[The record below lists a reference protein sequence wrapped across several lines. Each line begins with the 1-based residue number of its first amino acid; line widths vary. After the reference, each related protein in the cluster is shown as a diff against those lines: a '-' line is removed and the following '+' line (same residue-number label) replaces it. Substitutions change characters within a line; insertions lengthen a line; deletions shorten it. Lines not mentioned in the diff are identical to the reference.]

1 MTITIAL
8 DAMGGDHGPRV
19 TVAAALSFLESQ
31 PEACIALVGQSGA
44 IESELR
50 RLAAVP
56 NERLRVV
63 PATEVVRMDEPPAQ
77 ALRTKRDSSMRV
89 AVSLLRD
96 GHADACVSAGNTGAL
111 MAVAHF
117 ILKTLP
123 GIDRPAIV
131 TALPTL
137 NGHVHL
143 LDLGANVECTGEHL
157 RQFAVMGVIVATAVD
172 GKERPSVGLLNVGV
186 EDIKG
191 NDVVKAAAQLL
202 AHSGLNYIGYV
213 EGDGIYAG
221 HADVVVCDG
230 FVGNIAL
237 KTSEGLA
244 RMIRAFLKEE
254 FGRTMLTRLAGLVA
268 RPVLRAFARRVDP
281 KRYNGATLVGLN
293 GVVVKSH
300 GGADTI
306 AMRNAL
312 EVALRE
318 VRHNIPDRIRRE
330 MEPPSQRG
338 LA

>member
-19 TVAAALSFLESQ
+19 TISAALAFLKAR
-31 PEACIALVGQSGA
+31 PEACIALVGQPDA
-44 IESELR
+44 IGGELR
-50 RLAAVP
+50 RLAAAP
-56 NERLRVV
+56 SERLQVV
-63 PATEVVRMDEPPAQ
+63 PASEVVRMDEPPAQ

-89 AVSLLRD
+89 ALNLLRD
-96 GHADACVSAGNTGAL
+96 GRADACVSAGNTGAL

-117 ILKTLP
+117 VLKTLP

-143 LDLGANVECTGEHL
+143 LDLGANVDCTTENL
-157 RQFAVMGVIVATAVD
+157 RQFAVMGVIVAAAVD
-172 GKERPSVGLLNVGV
+172 GKERPSVALLNVGV

-191 NDVVKAAAQLL
+191 NEVVKAAAQLL
-202 AHSGLNYIGYV
+202 GNSGLNYIGYI
-213 EGDGIYAG
+213 EGDGIYTG
-221 HADVVVCDG
+221 GADVIVCDG

-237 KTSEGLA
+237 KASEGVA

-254 FGRTMLTRLAGLVA
+254 FGRNMFTLLAGLVA
-268 RPVLRAFARRVDP
+268 RPVLKAFARRVDP

-300 GGADTI
+300 GSAD
-306 AMRNAL
+306 AVALRNAL

-318 VRHNIPDRIRRE
+318 VRQNIPDRIRRE
-330 MEPPSQRG
+330 MEPSPQRG

>member
-19 TVAAALSFLESQ
+19 TVSAALAFLESQ
-31 PEACIALVGQSGA
+31 SEARVALVGQPDA
-44 IESELR
+44 IEGELR
-50 RLAAVP
+50 RLAAGA
-56 NERLRVV
+56 NERLQII

-89 AVSLLRD
+89 ALSLLRD
-96 GHADACVSAGNTGAL
+96 GQADACVSAGNTGAL

-137 NGHVHL
+137 KGHVHL
-143 LDLGANVECTGEHL
+143 LDLGANVECTSEHL
-157 RQFAVMGVIVATAVD
+157 RQFAVMGTIVATAVD

-191 NDVVKAAAQLL
+191 NEVVKAAAQLL
-202 AHSGLNYIGYV
+202 ARSGLNYIGYV

-221 HADVVVCDG
+221 HADVIVCDG

-254 FGRTMLTRLAGLVA
+254 FGRNMRTRLAGLVA
-268 RPVLRAFARRVDP
+268 RPILRAFARRVDP

-300 GGADTI
+300 GSADTG
-306 AMRNAL
+306 AVRNAL

-330 MEPPSQRG
+330 MEPPPQRG

>member
-19 TVAAALSFLESQ
+19 TVSAALSFLAAQ
-31 PEACIALVGQSGA
+31 QEARIALVGQPGI
-44 IESELR
+44 IEDELR
-50 RLAAVP
+50 RLGVRP
-56 NERLRVV
+56 DERLEVV

-89 AVSLLRD
+89 ALTLLRD
-96 GHADACVSAGNTGAL
+96 GRADACVSAGNTGAL

-117 ILKTLP
+117 VLKTLP

-137 NGHVHL
+137 KGHVHL
-143 LDLGANVECTGEHL
+143 LDLGANVECTAEHL
-157 RQFAVMGVIVATAVD
+157 RQFAVMGAIVATAVD
-172 GKERPSVGLLNVGV
+172 GRERPSVGLLNVGV

-191 NDVVKAAAQLL
+191 NEVVKAAAQLL
-202 AHSGLNYIGYV
+202 ARSELNYIGYV

-221 HADVVVCDG
+221 GADVIVCDG

-254 FGRTMLTRLAGLVA
+254 FGRGALTRLAGLVA
-268 RPVLRAFARRVDP
+268 RPVLKAFARRVDP

-300 GGADTI
+300 GSAD
-306 AMRNAL
+306 AVALRNAL

-318 VRHNIPDRIRRE
+318 VRHNIPDRIRQE
-330 MEPPSQRG
+330 MEPPPQRG

>member
-19 TVAAALSFLESQ
+19 TVSAALGFLTAQ
-31 PEACIALVGQSGA
+31 QEARIALVGQPA
-44 IESELR
+44 IIEDELR
-50 RLAAVP
+50 RLGVKP
-56 NERLRVV
+56 DERLEIV

-89 AVSLLRD
+89 ALTLLRD
-96 GHADACVSAGNTGAL
+96 GRADACVSAGNTGAL

-117 ILKTLP
+117 VLKTLP

-137 NGHVHL
+137 KGHVHL
-143 LDLGANVECTGEHL
+143 LDLGANVECTAEHL
-157 RQFAVMGVIVATAVD
+157 RQFAVMGTIVATAVD
-172 GKERPSVGLLNVGV
+172 GRERPSVGLLNVGV

-191 NDVVKAAAQLL
+191 NEVVKAAAQLL
-202 AHSGLNYIGYV
+202 ARSELNYIGYV

-221 HADVVVCDG
+221 GADVIVCDG

-254 FGRTMLTRLAGLVA
+254 FGRGALTRLAGLVA
-268 RPVLRAFARRVDP
+268 LPVLKAFARRVDP

-300 GGADTI
+300 GSAD
-306 AMRNAL
+306 AVALRNAL
-312 EVALRE
+312 DVALRE
-318 VRHNIPDRIRRE
+318 VRHNIPDRIRHE
-330 MEPPSQRG
+330 MEPPPQRG

>member
-19 TVAAALSFLESQ
+19 TVSAALAFLESQ
-31 PEACIALVGQSGA
+31 SEARVALVGQPDA
-44 IESELR
+44 IEGELR
-50 RLAAVP
+50 RLAAGA
-56 NERLRVV
+56 NERLQLV

-89 AVSLLRD
+89 ALSLLRD
-96 GHADACVSAGNTGAL
+96 GQADACVSAGNTGAL

-137 NGHVHL
+137 KGHVHL
-143 LDLGANVECTGEHL
+143 LDLGANVECTSEHL
-157 RQFAVMGVIVATAVD
+157 RQFAVMGTIVATAVD

-191 NDVVKAAAQLL
+191 NEVVKAAAQLL
-202 AHSGLNYIGYV
+202 LRSGLNYIGYV

-221 HADVVVCDG
+221 HADVIVCDG

-254 FGRTMLTRLAGLVA
+254 FGRNMRTRLAGLVA
-268 RPVLRAFARRVDP
+268 RPILKTFARRVDP

-300 GGADTI
+300 GSADTV
-306 AMRNAL
+306 AVRNAL

-330 MEPPSQRG
+330 MEPPPQRG

>member
-19 TVAAALSFLESQ
+19 TVSAALSFLKAQE
-31 PEACIALVGQSGA
+31 EARIALVGQPGV
-44 IESELR
+44 IEDELR
-50 RLAAVP
+50 RAGVKP
-56 NERLRVV
+56 NERLEIV

-77 ALRTKRDSSMRV
+77 ALRGKRDSSMRV
-89 AVSLLRD
+89 ALALLRE
-96 GHADACVSAGNTGAL
+96 GRADACVSAGNTGAL

-117 ILKTLP
+117 VLKTLP

-131 TALPTL
+131 TAIPTL
-137 NGHVHL
+137 KGHVHL
-143 LDLGANVECTGEHL
+143 LDLGANVECTAEHL
-157 RQFAVMGVIVATAVD
+157 RQFAVMGTVVATAVD

-191 NDVVKAAAQLL
+191 NEVVKAAAQLL
-202 AHSGLNYIGYV
+202 GSSGLNYIGYI

-221 HADVVVCDG
+221 GADVIVCDG

-237 KTSEGLA
+237 KSSEGLA

-254 FGRTMLTRLAGLVA
+254 FGRDVLTRLAGLVA
-268 RPVLRAFARRVDP
+268 RPVLKAFARRVDP

-300 GGADTI
+300 GSAD
-306 AMRNAL
+306 AVALHNAL

-330 MEPPSQRG
+330 MEPPPQRG

>member
-8 DAMGGDHGPRV
+8 DAMGGDHGPRA
-19 TVAAALSFLESQ
+19 TVSAALSFLKARE
-31 PEACIALVGQSGA
+31 EVRIALVGQPDV

-50 RLAAVP
+50 RLGVAGDD
-56 NERLRVV
+56 RLRVA

-89 AVSLLRD
+89 ALTLLRD
-96 GHADACVSAGNTGAL
+96 GQADACVSAGNTGAL

-117 ILKTLP
+117 VLKTLP

-137 NGHVHL
+137 KGHVHL
-143 LDLGANVECTGEHL
+143 LDLGANVECTAEHL
-157 RQFAVMGVIVATAVD
+157 RQFAVMGTIVATAVD

-191 NDVVKAAAQLL
+191 NEVVKAAAQLL
-202 AHSGLNYIGYV
+202 ARSGLNYIGYV

-221 HADVVVCDG
+221 SADVIVCDG

-254 FGRTMLTRLAGLVA
+254 FGRNALTRLAGLVA
-268 RPVLRAFARRVDP
+268 RPILKAFARRVDP

-300 GGADTI
+300 GSAD
-306 AMRNAL
+306 AVALRNAL

-330 MEPPSQRG
+330 MEPPPQRG

>member
-19 TVAAALSFLESQ
+19 TVSAALAFLESQ
-31 PEACIALVGQSGA
+31 SEARVALVGQPDA
-44 IESELR
+44 IEGELR
-50 RLAAVP
+50 RLAAGA
-56 NERLRVV
+56 NERLQLV

-89 AVSLLRD
+89 ALSLLRD
-96 GHADACVSAGNTGAL
+96 GQADACVSAGNTGAL

-137 NGHVHL
+137 KGHVHL
-143 LDLGANVECTGEHL
+143 LDLGANVECTSEHL
-157 RQFAVMGVIVATAVD
+157 RQFAVMGTIVATAVD

-191 NDVVKAAAQLL
+191 NEVVKAAAQLL
-202 AHSGLNYIGYV
+202 LRSGLNYIGYV

-221 HADVVVCDG
+221 HADVIVCDG

-254 FGRTMLTRLAGLVA
+254 FGRNMRTRLAGLVA
-268 RPVLRAFARRVDP
+268 RPILKTFARRVDP

-300 GGADTI
+300 GSADTV
-306 AMRNAL
+306 AVRNAL

-330 MEPPSQRG
+330 MELPPQRG

>member
-19 TVAAALSFLESQ
+19 TISAALAFLKAR
-31 PEACIALVGQSGA
+31 PEACIALVGQPDA
-44 IESELR
+44 IGGELR
-50 RLAAVP
+50 RLAAAP
-56 NERLRVV
+56 SERLQVV
-63 PATEVVRMDEPPAQ
+63 PASEVVRMDEPPAQ

-89 AVSLLRD
+89 ALNLLRD
-96 GHADACVSAGNTGAL
+96 GRADACVSAGNTGAL

-117 ILKTLP
+117 VLKTLP

-143 LDLGANVECTGEHL
+143 LDLGANVDCTTENL
-157 RQFAVMGVIVATAVD
+157 RQFAVMGVIVAAAVD
-172 GKERPSVGLLNVGV
+172 GKERPSVALLNVGV

-191 NDVVKAAAQLL
+191 NEVVKAAAQLL
-202 AHSGLNYIGYV
+202 GNSGLNYIGYI
-213 EGDGIYAG
+213 EGDGIYTG
-221 HADVVVCDG
+221 GADVIVCDG

-237 KTSEGLA
+237 KASEGVA

-254 FGRTMLTRLAGLVA
+254 FGRNMFTLLAGLVA
-268 RPVLRAFARRVDP
+268 RPVLKAFARRVDP

-300 GGADTI
+300 GSAD
-306 AMRNAL
+306 AVALRNAL

-318 VRHNIPDRIRRE
+318 VRQNIPDRIRRE
-330 MEPPSQRG
+330 MGPSPQRG